1 MTTLTR
7 RRALG
12 LGAGLTAIA
21 AAAGSFLPHRP
32 ALVRRAEAASEAGD
46 PAWDL
51 SPEEWR
57 ERLTPMQ
64 FAVLREEAT
73 ERAFTSPLND
83 EKREGT
89 FHCAGCDLA
98 LYPSSTKFDSGTGWP
113 SFWAPVDEAAV
124 GTKRDWKL
132 VYPRTEVH
140 CARCGG
146 HQGHIF
152 DDGPQPTGQRHCING
167 VAMTFRPAGE
177 TTTG

>member
-1 MTTLTR
+1 MTLNR

-21 AAAGSFLPHRP
+21 AAGGHFISMPT
-32 ALVRRAEAASEAGD
+32 VRRAEAASAAGD

-73 ERAFTSPLND
+73 ERAFTSPLN
-83 EKREGT
+83 EVKAEGT
-89 FHCAGCDLA
+89 FHCAACDLP
-98 LYPSSTKFDSGTGWP
+98 LYPSSTKYDSRTGWP
-113 SFWAPVDEAAV
+113 SFWAPVNEANI
-124 GTKRDWKL
+124 GTKTDFKL
-132 VYPRTEVH
+132 IYPRTEVH

-152 DDGPQPTGQRHCING
+152 DDGPQPTGKRHCING
-167 VAMTFRPAGE
+167 VALVFRPADGGE
-177 TTTG
+177 PIVG